1 LRDRVEALE
10 KLVASIRKQIEGILN
25 KMKGMSGGSDNS
37 GLQGLSDE
45 LKKLR
50 NEFNQHRD
58 EAIANL

>member
-1 LRDRVEALE
+1 
-10 KLVASIRKQIEGILN
+10 
-25 KMKGMSGGSDNS
+25 MSGGSDNS